1 MLSEETALAGSDRK
15 EYESYPTSLLFS
27 TFFLHPQLTFQ
38 NGLTFFS
45 RPSSSVMR
53 LQHLLSGFLARLA
66 VSSCIFQPRLSRFV
80 RALGDSLFRLRRRS
94 EFKITIAMERLCHRD
109 GTNVSSRWNKRAIAM
124 VRMIK
129 RLSDTA
135 SSDSGKPEQNIT
147 TNHLF
152 AILQKNANHPR
163 EYRCIIIR
171 QIKKAV

>member
-1 MLSEETALAGSDRK
+1 MNHFLHPCFFD
-15 EYESYPTSLLFS
+15 LFR
-27 TFFLHPQLTFQ
+27 HPQLTFQ

-53 LQHLLSGFLARLA
+53 LQHLLSGFGAGLV

-80 RALGDSLFRLRRRS
+80 RALGDSLFRLRRRN
-94 EFKITIAMERLCHRD
+94 EFNITIAMERLCHRD

-124 VRMIK
+124 ERRK
-129 RLSDTA
+129 RRLTDTTT
-135 SSDSGKPEQNIT
+135 SDSGIPEQSVT

-163 EYRCIIIR
+163 EHRCVIIR
-171 QIKKAV
+171 